1 MIAILRFNL
10 LDQLDRIQSPTLVL
24 AGDRDKTVPRR
35 CAYEMT
41 TRIPNARFR
50 MIGDAGHA
58 LPYDQPE
65 AFLTSTLDFLSRP

>member
-1 MIAILRFNL
+1 
-10 LDQLDRIQSPTLVL
+10 VL

-35 CAYEMT
+35 CACEMT

-65 AFLTSTLDFLSRP
+65 AFLASTLDFLSRP